1 MLKPNTV
8 LTVALIFAALT
19 PAYAADSPSGKES
32 SGFNMQQL
40 GLQLYSLRNQFA
52 KNVPGTL
59 DEVRAMGFKN
69 IETDG
74 TYGVAPEKFK
84 EELSSRGL
92 TAVSA
97 HFPYEKFRDDVE
109 GVARDAKALGVKY

>member
-1 MLKPNTV
+1 MMKPTT
-8 LTVALIFAALT
+8 LFTIALCFAAFA
-19 PAYAADSPSGKES
+19 PAYAAESSSGKES

-40 GLQLYSLRNQFA
+40 GLQLYSLRAQFA
-52 KNVPGTL
+52 KDVPGTL
-59 DEVRAMGFKN
+59 DKVREMGFKN
-69 IETDG
+69 VETAG

-92 TAVSA
+92 TIVSG

-109 GVARDAKALGVKY
+109 GVA